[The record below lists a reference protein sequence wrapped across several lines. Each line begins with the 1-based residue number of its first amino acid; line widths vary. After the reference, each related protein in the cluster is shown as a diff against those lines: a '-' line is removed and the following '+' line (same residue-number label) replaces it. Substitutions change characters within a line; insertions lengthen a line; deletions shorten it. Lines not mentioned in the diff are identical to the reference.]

1 MSFTEPPKRIA
12 LFFNPMAGSGSALRK
27 LPQVEA
33 YLRAKGIEYRL
44 FALEYPSTLEGFT
57 DVLILGGDGTI
68 NHVLNR
74 FPDLQIPVGLLPGGT
89 ANDLAVEL
97 SASLDL
103 QACLDLAV
111 SGRACRLDAGRC
123 NGRIYMNC
131 LGVGFDGEVADEITR
146 VRWLRGYLRYLYTVI
161 RKIFQYRSRVMHTA
175 WDGGQYQYKA
185 LTIMAANSQ
194 YSGGGFRVAP
204 MARVNDGKLHMVVVD
219 DIPLWKRLVYLP
231 RFRKGKHEGLPFVRT
246 AGFARMHI
254 KLDGPMRAHMDGE
267 TLTSDEFL
275 VEVLPSKFLFRVQDS
290 VCNHR
295 ASAATAE
302 PQVFA

>member
-1 MSFTEPPKRIA
+1 
-12 LFFNPMAGSGSALRK
+12 MAGGGSALRK
-27 LPQVEA
+27 LPQVES
-33 YLRAKGIEYRL
+33 YLRARGIDYQL
-44 FALEYPSTLEGFT
+44 FGLEYPRSMEGFT

-68 NHVLNR
+68 NHVLNS
-74 FPDLQIPVGLLPGGT
+74 FPDLCLPVGLLPGGT

-97 SASLDL
+97 EESLDL
-103 QACLDLAV
+103 QHCLDTAV
-111 SGRACRLDAGRC
+111 SGRTCRLDAGRC
-123 NGRIYMNC
+123 NGRIFMNC

-146 VRWLRGYLRYLYTVI
+146 VKWLRGYMRYMYTVV

-219 DIPLWKRLVYLP
+219 DIPLWKRLLYLP
-231 RFRKGKHEGLPFVRT
+231 RFRKGTHEGLPFIRT
-246 AGFARMHI
+246 AAFQRMQI
-254 KLDGPMRAHMDGE
+254 RLDGPMLAHMDGE

-275 VEVLPSKFLFRVQDS
+275 IEVLPARFLFRVRDS
-290 VCNHR
+290 VCSHR
-295 ASAATAE
+295 QAAAM
-302 PQVFA
+302 VV